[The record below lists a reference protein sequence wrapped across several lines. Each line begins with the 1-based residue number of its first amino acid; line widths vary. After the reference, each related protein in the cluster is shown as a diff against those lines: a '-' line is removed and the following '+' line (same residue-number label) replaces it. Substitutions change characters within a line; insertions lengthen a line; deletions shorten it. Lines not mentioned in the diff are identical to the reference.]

1 MKKIFIVF
9 LLFSIL
15 TTKNI
20 YSQKGEG
27 ALAAAGIIAG
37 IAGAALAVEQVKEEM
52 ELFATNYILENFNYE
67 AFNLEINGLTDGS
80 KFFDPSSISVISFN
94 VSEADLLNKGKSV
107 YSRTALLVFFDYG
120 WRNEFGIDI
129 TKVKFM
135 PFNKENWNPLYKAYL
150 NLVTG
155 VEFDEDKLPIFS
167 EGFAGIKE
175 GVISI
180 DNEKYYPTGEFVRL
194 GRTTLTNRGVKG
206 DKNMILPFPKVGGD
220 TYLVSDYSDEL
231 KVIFNEK
238 SMGFFFK
245 DTGKLVQLK
254 SSLVSDIT
262 RFVNR

>member
-1 MKKIFIVF
+1 
-9 LLFSIL
+9 
-15 TTKNI
+15 
-20 YSQKGEG
+20 
-27 ALAAAGIIAG
+27 
-37 IAGAALAVEQVKEEM
+37 
-52 ELFATNYILENFNYE
+52 LFATNYILENFNYE
-67 AFNLEINGLTDGS
+67 AFNLEINGLTVGS
-80 KFFDPSSISVISFN
+80 KTFDPSTISVISFN
-94 VSEADLLNKGKSV
+94 VSEADLLNKGKSI

-167 EGFAGIKE
+167 EGFAGIEE

-180 DNEKYYPTGEFVRL
+180 DYDKYYPTGEFVRL